1 MKQECFDEGT
11 MQAFL
16 DGELSTQLLEKVARH
31 VATCE
36 PCAALLQETEEESA
50 FAFAALD
57 NEINSLVP
65 TERIR
70 ANLYQAISEIEKP
83 KTTIWQKFLSLGA
96 IFANPSIAAFAGLVM
111 VAVIFV
117 TIWSFK
123 NQPINSYDIA
133 GKTTAEVNQT
143 KNIVPIVQNQGNE
156 TISNNPQF
164 TSPTDVHKA
173 KLPTTKREVQPK
185 AQNAVF
191 KLSNANNQ
199 ILRTKDG
206 NVKVTPQSSETISG
220 EDTYV
225 KTIASLTETVNGQK
239 DQTLRPSA
247 RVSFEKD
254 LAIADNTISKL
265 KKEVQKNPKNEAAK
279 QVLRNSYQNKI
290 DLLNSVTEKSELM
303 ATLKD

>member
-1 MKQECFDEGT
+1 MKQVCFDEGT

-16 DGELSTQLLEKVARH
+16 DGELSAQLLEKVARH
-31 VATCE
+31 VALCE

-70 ANLYQAISEIEKP
+70 TNLYQAISEIEKP
-83 KTTIWQKFLSLGA
+83 KTSLWVQFLNLGA
-96 IFANPSIAAFAGLVM
+96 IFSNPSIAAFAGLIIVG
-111 VAVIFV
+111 AIFV

-123 NQPINSYDIA
+123 NQPHNSTDLA
-133 GKTTAEVNQT
+133 GKSAPTTPSNDV
-143 KNIVPIVQNQGNE
+143 VPIVQTQGNE

-164 TSPTDVHKA
+164 TSPIDVQQINQ
-173 KLPTTKREVQPK
+173 PTVKRGNQTK
-185 AQNAVF
+185 AQNAVY
-191 KLSNANNQ
+191 KLSNTNNLIQ
-199 ILRTKDG
+199 RTKNGDS
-206 NVKVTPQSSETISG
+206 KVTPQSAETISG
-220 EDTYV
+220 EDTYI

-239 DQTLRPSA
+239 DIALRPSA

-254 LAIADNTISKL
+254 LAIADDTISKM
-265 KKEVQKNPKNEAAK
+265 KQEVKKNPKNEAAK

-303 ATLKD
+303 VALKD